1 MKKMG
6 IIYGSSTGT
15 CESIAQTIAEKLG
28 VASVDVIDASKITT
42 EKVGGYDILLLGTS
56 TWGDGELQD
65 DWYDAI
71 KTVKTAD
78 LNGKIVALFG
88 CGDSESYCD
97 TFCDGMGVIY
107 DQLKNSGCT
116 FVGAVPADEYSYSSS
131 IAVIDGKF
139 VEKSN
144 LELMKDY
151 ATTVSH
157 NCNIPLD
164 VHLMVENV
172 EEVAD
177 EYIDL
182 APDRVTFH
190 IEALKD
196 KDRIFNF
203 IQELKENNIKVGI
216 AISPETQIE
225 ELKPYLKYIH
235 MVLVMTVV
243 PGKGGQKIIPE
254 TLEKIRSLKK
264 YLEENSIDIDIE
276 ADGGI
281 NGETSEDVREAGA
294 DILVSGFYVVSAE
307 NKRAAVEKIRG

>member
-1 MKKMG
+1 M
-6 IIYGSSTGT
+6 S
-15 CESIAQTIAEKLG
+15 EVAVSIL
-28 VASVDVIDASKITT
+28 SVDKENATHTFYNLETARPEYFHID
-42 EKVGGYDILLLGTS
+42 V
-56 TWGDGELQD
+56 
-65 DWYDAI
+65 
-71 KTVKTAD
+71 
-78 LNGKIVALFG
+78 
-88 CGDSESYCD
+88 
-97 TFCDGMGVIY
+97 M
-107 DQLKNSGCT
+107 
-116 FVGAVPADEYSYSSS
+116 
-131 IAVIDGKF
+131 DGKF
-139 VEKSN
+139 VENNN

-151 ATTVSH
+151 ATTISH
-157 NCNIPLD
+157 ISNIPLD

-243 PGKGGQKIIPE
+243 PGKGGQKIIQE

>member
-1 MKKMG
+1 M
-6 IIYGSSTGT
+6 S
-15 CESIAQTIAEKLG
+15 EVAVSIL
-28 VASVDVIDASKITT
+28 SVDKENATHTFYNLETARPEYFHID
-42 EKVGGYDILLLGTS
+42 V
-56 TWGDGELQD
+56 
-65 DWYDAI
+65 
-71 KTVKTAD
+71 
-78 LNGKIVALFG
+78 
-88 CGDSESYCD
+88 
-97 TFCDGMGVIY
+97 M
-107 DQLKNSGCT
+107 
-116 FVGAVPADEYSYSSS
+116 
-131 IAVIDGKF
+131 DGKF
-139 VEKSN
+139 VENNN

-151 ATTVSH
+151 ATTISH
-157 NCNIPLD
+157 ISNIPLD

-225 ELKPYLKYIH
+225 ELKHYLKYIH